1 MSEKLPGTTFEIGK
15 ITEDCAEDIFRTM
28 FAGGGLMLSQVSQL
42 TGLEPYIVQNWV
54 KRGFL
59 SSPQRK
65 QYSRNQFCRIVII
78 NMMRESMQMEK
89 ICALLSYINGRLDDE
104 SDNLMGDSEI
114 YNLYCNLLAA
124 TQGKALTDDLVE
136 GEAERLAG
144 CHTEDINT
152 KKRLKK
158 VLMVMALVHRS
169 AILRQK
175 AELLFCEID

>member
-1 MSEKLPGTTFEIGK
+1 MTETLPGTTFEIGR
-15 ITEDCAEDIFRTM
+15 ITENCADQVFRTM

-104 SDNLMGDSEI
+104 SDDRMGDSEI

-124 TQGKALTDDLVE
+124 TRGKELSDELLEHETDRLATGCTDDE
-136 GEAERLAG
+136 
-144 CHTEDINT
+144 NT
-152 KKRLKK
+152 RKRLKR
-158 VLMVMALVHRS
+158 VLTVMALAHRS
-169 AILRQK
+169 AVLRQK
-175 AELLFCEID
+175 ADLVFCEID